1 MMIRDPQEARLNW
14 GLEWAD
20 YLTSQRD
27 FIVGRLE
34 EHLHPDQ
41 VALEDQGELG
51 KETVA
56 RALAVLRFS
65 FNQDENPKNY
75 DIAYRHLSGLSYVDS
90 RKLGVVGNG
99 VGGYLASR

>member
-1 MMIRDPQEARLNW
+1 MLGRDPQEARLNW

-34 EHLHPDQ
+34 EHIDSDQ
-41 VALEDQGELG
+41 VALEEQEELG
-51 KETVA
+51 KATVA

-65 FNQDENPKNY
+65 LYREENPN
-75 DIAYRHLSGLSYVDS
+75 
-90 RKLGVVGNG
+90 KL
-99 VGGYLASR
+99 

>member
-1 MMIRDPQEARLNW
+1 MSRDPQEARLNW

-34 EHLHPDQ
+34 EHIDPDQ
-41 VALEDQGELG
+41 VSLEDQEELG
-51 KETVA
+51 KATVA

-65 FNQDENPKNY
+65 LYLDENPKNY
-75 DIAYRHLSGLSYVDS
+75 VIAFRHLSGLSYVDS